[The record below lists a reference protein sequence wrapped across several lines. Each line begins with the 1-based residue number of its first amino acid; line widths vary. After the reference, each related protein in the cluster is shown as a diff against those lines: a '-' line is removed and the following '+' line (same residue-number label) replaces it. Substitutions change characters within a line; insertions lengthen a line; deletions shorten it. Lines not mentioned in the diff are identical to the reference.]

1 MPAPR
6 LVIAPPPAPPP
17 SPFTPT
23 TPPLPFP
30 AGPDRSPWARWRRHF
45 ERTAARPIPRTG
57 DRVDLPPAR
66 AAALASSLARF
77 QVGETGEGRIVG
89 AVSRARMR
97 GVDDDYRHALALF
110 IAEEGRHARIL
121 AGIVRGLGG
130 ELLAT
135 SWTARLFARVR
146 RLAGIRFKVL
156 AMFAAEVVSIG
167 FYAALAAA
175 LPAGGAR
182 VALEQIARDEQAHLR
197 FHRDF
202 FRIQAP
208 RGWRRAAFLAGW
220 IPLAHAAVLLV
231 LWDHRRALRT
241 LGIPT
246 RPLATRLFAVIAEGA
261 R

>member
-1 MPAPR
+1 MSPQLVFAPS
-6 LVIAPPPAPPP
+6 PPAEAQSPP
-17 SPFTPT
+17 SP
-23 TPPLPFP
+23 TPPLPVP
-30 AGPDRSPWARWRRHF
+30 EEPDRSPWARWRRHF
-45 ERTAARPIPRTG
+45 ERTAARPTPRTE
-57 DRVDLPPAR
+57 DRIHLPPAH

-89 AVSRARMR
+89 AIARTPLA
-97 GVDDDYRHALALF
+97 GVDDDYRRALALF
-110 IAEEGRHARIL
+110 VAEEGRHARIL

-135 SWTARLFARVR
+135 SWTARLFTRVR
-146 RLAGIRFKVL
+146 SLAGIRFKVL
-156 AMFAAEVVSIG
+156 AMFAAEVISIG
-167 FYAALAAA
+167 FYAVLAAA

-182 VALEQIARDEQAHLR
+182 VALEQIARDERAHLR

-208 RGWRRAAFLAGW
+208 RGWRRGAFLASW

-231 LWDHRRALRT
+231 LWDHRRALRA